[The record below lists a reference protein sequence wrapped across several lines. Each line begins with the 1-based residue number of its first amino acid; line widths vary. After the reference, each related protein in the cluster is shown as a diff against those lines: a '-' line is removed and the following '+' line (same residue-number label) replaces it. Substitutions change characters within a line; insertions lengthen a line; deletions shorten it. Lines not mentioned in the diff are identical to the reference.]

1 MKKIKWQVIFAIALV
16 AVSAML
22 FTAHFFMFHDAYN
35 IFFYLFHGVAFIP
48 IQVIIVGLILDK
60 ILENKEKEK
69 MMKKLNMVIGLFFSE
84 VGANFVRVV
93 SCHDNNLQSS
103 IDSFNVNSDYTLK
116 DLLKIKTV
124 LSKYKGNLDI
134 DTYTLASIRAM
145 LLKKRD
151 FLVKLIENPLLLD
164 HDTFTELLMAI
175 FHISEEFVY
184 RCDIENLSDDD
195 IKHLAND
202 VSRAYNYI
210 VIEWIVYII
219 YLKKEYPYLYN
230 SAVLTNPFL
239 DSKSYQK

>member
-1 MKKIKWQVIFAIALV
+1 M
-16 AVSAML
+16 
-22 FTAHFFMFHDAYN
+22 
-35 IFFYLFHGVAFIP
+35 
-48 IQVIIVGLILDK
+48 
-60 ILENKEKEK
+60 
-69 MMKKLNMVIGLFFSE
+69 
-84 VGANFVRVV
+84 
-93 SCHDNNLQSS
+93 
-103 IDSFNVNSDYTLK
+103 
-116 DLLKIKTV
+116 
-124 LSKYKGNLDI
+124 
-134 DTYTLASIRAM
+134 
-145 LLKKRD
+145 
-151 FLVKLIENPLLLD
+151 VKLIENPLLLD

-239 DSKSYQK
+239 DSKFYKK

>member
-1 MKKIKWQVIFAIALV
+1 MTKIRWQVIFAVVLIV
-16 AVSAML
+16 VSAML
-22 FTAHFFMFHDAYN
+22 FTAHFFIFHDVYD
-35 IFFYLFHGVAFIP
+35 IFFYLFHGIAFIP
-48 IQVIIVGLILDK
+48 IQVIIVGLIIDK
-60 ILENKEKEK
+60 IIEKKEKEK

-84 VGANFVRVV
+84 VGHNFVEEV
-93 SCHDNNLQSS
+93 SKHDKNLENSMELFRLNSSQSLKEMCEIKDKLKNYKGELE
-103 IDSFNVNSDYTLK
+103 ID
-116 DLLKIKTV
+116 IKTLV
-124 LSKYKGNLDI
+124 KVRDI
-134 DTYTLASIRAM
+134 

-184 RCDIENLSDDD
+184 RCDIENLSDEDV
-195 IKHLAND
+195 KHLAND
-202 VSRAYNYI
+202 VVRAYNYI

-239 DSKSYQK
+239 KKPKT